1 MDAADAI
8 LELETLL
15 LNMPCLLTCLDPSQK
30 PAAGLQQAG
39 DWKPSP
45 SWCQWQSKVL
55 VCRSGSN
62 GSDRQVGK
70 LRHFWVCRVV

>member
-1 MDAADAI
+1 MNQEEASKQASKQASKSSSYLSLVVIAAANKQARGWMDAADAI

-39 DWKPSP
+39 D
-45 SWCQWQSKVL
+45 
-55 VCRSGSN
+55 
-62 GSDRQVGK
+62 
-70 LRHFWVCRVV
+70 